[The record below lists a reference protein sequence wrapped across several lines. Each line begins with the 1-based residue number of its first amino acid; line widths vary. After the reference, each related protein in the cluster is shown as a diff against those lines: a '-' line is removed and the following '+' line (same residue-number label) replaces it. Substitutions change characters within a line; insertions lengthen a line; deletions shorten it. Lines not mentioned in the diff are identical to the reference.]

1 MRSADRLLHLNAR
14 GGTRCI
20 TRRVPFCPNVCGYAH
35 LIGLAAQPKHHTSVF
50 HRCSPSV
57 SSSNT
62 RDSCYTLFVQF
73 TFSRPHAHPSL
84 LCLLALTSV
93 VACSGSDTTNPSGD
107 ASPPASDAGSNAMG
121 DADSITTSEATTGE
135 SSASHEG
142 SEERTLTTDLTPTT
156 ELTSDAG
163 LPSSTSFDATN
174 ASSGESSTSP
184 ATDTSA
190 APSTS
195 DPSATSNEPG
205 TSDDDTYVDST
216 STVPSSAATSTT
228 SPWLSDVSDETDVD
242 AGADSGGVPSMNT
255 EDSGP
260 PPDAGVTT
268 IYTDLVLLLKMNEES
283 FAEENRVWDS
293 SGFGNHG
300 SPEGTVAATADGRFG
315 GGAAFDGAGW
325 ISVPDA
331 PSLKATTE
339 LTLAAWVNLSQ
350 RAPDEAPGII
360 ARRRS
365 FGAESAYTLFLWEDN
380 RVYVDVALE
389 DDRFGANHVFDLNT
403 WHHVLVVFDGHL
415 PQSERV
421 KVYVNGNLDTVA
433 GETSSSLAPTSTA
446 IEIGR
451 LVNGGQPWVGT
462 IDEVAIWRRALSAE
476 EATSV
481 PSLDL

>member
-1 MRSADRLLHLNAR
+1 M
-14 GGTRCI
+14 
-20 TRRVPFCPNVCGYAH
+20 
-35 LIGLAAQPKHHTSVF
+35 
-50 HRCSPSV
+50 
-57 SSSNT
+57 
-62 RDSCYTLFVQF
+62 QF
-73 TFSRPHAHPSL
+73 TFSRPPAHPSL

-93 VACSGSDTTNPSGD
+93 VACSVNDTTNPSGD
-107 ASPPASDAGSNAMG
+107 ASAPATDAGSSSAMG
-121 DADSITTSEATTGE
+121 DADSITTPEATIGE
-135 SSASHEG
+135 SSASQTG
-142 SEERTLTTDLTPTT
+142 STDEITLTTDLAPTT

-163 LPSSTSFDATN
+163 LPSSTSSGVTD
-174 ASSGESSTSP
+174 ASSDEASTSP

-195 DPSATSNEPG
+195 DPSTTSREPG
-205 TSDDDTYVDST
+205 TS
-216 STVPSSAATSTT
+216 
-228 SPWLSDVSDETDVD
+228 PWLPEVSDETDVD
-242 AGADSGGVPSMNT
+242 AGVPSTDT

-283 FAEENRVWDS
+283 FAEEHRVWDS

-300 SPEGTVAATADGRFG
+300 SPEGTVTATPDGRFG

-331 PSLKATTE
+331 PSLKATRE

-365 FGAESAYTLFLWEDN
+365 FGAESSYTLFLWEGN
-380 RVYVDVALE
+380 RAYVDVTLE
-389 DDRFGANHVFDLNT
+389 DDRFGSNHVFDLNT
-403 WHHVLVVFDGHL
+403 WHHVVVVFDGHL
-415 PQSERV
+415 PESERV
-421 KVYVNGNLDTVA
+421 AVYVDGTLDTVA
-433 GETSSSLAPTSTA
+433 GETSTSLASTSTA

-476 EATSV
+476 EATSLHA
-481 PSLDL
+481 LDL